1 MAVTCPE
8 ASTVMTVELVF
19 VGSFWLVA
27 VTVMLVF
34 WVTAGAVKFPV
45 ASSVAP
51 EPAGT
56 DQETSLVPTESA
68 AVSWIDWVE
77 KRRALV
83 GVTVSV
89 TGAGGVELELQ
100 PANEITITAS
110 AKMPSKIRFIIHPK
124 WEVEAGAAS
133 P

>member
-1 MAVTCPE
+1 
-8 ASTVMTVELVF
+8 MTADCVLV
-19 VGSFWLVA
+19 GYFWLVA

-45 ASSVAP
+45 ASTVAP

-56 DQETSLVPTESA
+56 DQATSLAPTESA
-68 AVSWIDWVE
+68 AVNWIDWVE
-77 KRRALV
+77 KRSALA

-100 PANEITITAS
+100 PANEITIAAS
-110 AKMPSKIRFIIHPK
+110 PKIPSRIRFIINPK

>member
-1 MAVTCPE
+1 MV
-8 ASTVMTVELVF
+8 VELVF

-27 VTVMLVF
+27 VTVILVF
-34 WVTAGAVKFPV
+34 WVTAGAMKFPV

-51 EPAGT
+51 EPAGI
-56 DQETSLVPTESA
+56 DQATSLALTGSA
-68 AVSWIDWVE
+68 AVNWIDWVE
-77 KRRALV
+77 KRSALA

-100 PANEITITAS
+100 PANEINTAAS
-110 AKMPSKIRFIIHPK
+110 AKMPSGVRFIIHPK

-133 P
+133 L